1 MRILQ
6 INNFHYLRGGS
17 ERYYFDVSNLL
28 KTKGHEVI
36 HFSMYHSENRPSDY
50 SQYFVSHIDF
60 AEIAQNINLRN
71 GLRVIMRT
79 IYSYETKKKLTSLIK
94 TEKPDVVHLQNFH
107 SQLSPSVLYSAKE
120 NGLPVV
126 WTVHDYEPLCPN
138 TLFLNS
144 KGVCEDCT
152 GGKYY
157 KVIANRCKKESLAAS
172 VMAAITFYAHRT
184 ANIYKMI
191 DYFITP
197 SEFLKNKL
205 IDYGFDSNKIVHIPN
220 FIDIE
225 KTRPSYTHAEYFLYL
240 GRLSKEKGILT
251 LLKALKSLQGNARLK
266 IVGKGQLEE
275 EIVEYIT
282 NNKLENFVE
291 MLGYRGGK
299 ELEDII
305 KKAMF
310 VVVPSEWYENFP
322 YAVLE
327 AFAYGKPV
335 IGACIGGIPEQIDD
349 GVNGY
354 LFEYKNASEL
364 AEKIIS
370 LIDNPEHLVEMGKKA
385 REKAELKYNSQ
396 HHYETLMN
404 LYRRLV

>member
-1 MRILQ
+1 
-6 INNFHYLRGGS
+6 
-17 ERYYFDVSNLL
+17 
-28 KTKGHEVI
+28 
-36 HFSMYHSENRPSDY
+36 
-50 SQYFVSHIDF
+50 
-60 AEIAQNINLRN
+60 
-71 GLRVIMRT
+71 
-79 IYSYETKKKLTSLIK
+79 
-94 TEKPDVVHLQNFH
+94 
-107 SQLSPSVLYSAKE
+107 LSPSVLYSAKE

-138 TLFLNS
+138 TLFLNRN
-144 KGVCEDCT
+144 GVCEDCK
-152 GGKYY
+152 GDKYY
-157 KVIANRCKKESLAAS
+157 KVISNRCKKESLSAS
-172 VMAAITFYAHRT
+172 IMAAIIFYAHRT
-184 ANIYKMI
+184 ASIYKMI

-205 IDYGFDSNKIVHIPN
+205 IDYGFDSKKIVHIPN

-225 KTRPSYTHAEYFLYL
+225 KIRANYTHSDYFLYL
-240 GRLSKEKGILT
+240 GRLSREKGILT
-251 LLKALKSLQGNARLK
+251 LLKAIKSLQGSARLK
-266 IVGKGQLEE
+266 IVGKGQIEE
-275 EIVEYIT
+275 EIVNYIT
-282 NNKLENFVE
+282 INKLENLVE
-291 MLGYRGGK
+291 MLGYRGEK
-299 ELEDII
+299 ELEDIM

-310 VVVPSEWYENFP
+310 VVVPSECYENFP

-335 IGACIGGIPEQIDD
+335 IGANIGGIPEQIDD

-354 LFEYKNASEL
+354 LFEYKNTSEL

-370 LIDNPEHLVEMGKKA
+370 LIDNPDKIVEMGKKA